1 MKKYVFLM
9 ISLLLLSLGAL
20 GSLSFSTFGLKYQT
34 AIIELQGHEF
44 SVQIAD
50 TQRKQTKG
58 LSQRQTL
65 DPQQGMLFVY
75 SEEQPL
81 TFWMK
86 DTLIPLDIV
95 FFNKDGSFNSLHHSM
110 RPCPTLKHATT
121 QCTLYK
127 SASPAQFALELK
139 GGTVQSLT
147 DSPQQLR
154 LIVKR
159 KTF

>member
-1 MKKYVFLM
+1 MKKYMFLM
-9 ISLLLLSLGAL
+9 ISLLLLSLGAI

-34 AIIELQGHEF
+34 AIVELQGQEF
-44 SVQIAD
+44 FVQIAD

-65 DPQQGMLFVY
+65 ESNQGMLFVY
-75 SEEQPL
+75 SKEQPL

-110 RPCPTLKHATT
+110 TPCPTVKHATT

-127 SASPAQFALELK
+127 SENPAQFALELK

-147 DSPQQLR
+147 SDPQQLR
-154 LIVKR
+154 LIVKT